1 MQAPKVKLVL
11 ASLILLMPLCLAW
24 AEDLKA
30 AGELNPEEGGISQL
44 TQTLAAHP
52 DRAGFACWVVY
63 EAQKGGLHGDAMS
76 ALRTCAASGNEP
88 SMILMAHAYENG
100 LGVEKSDVLATYW
113 VRQAALRFYPTGQY
127 HYGVALLEGRGT
139 ERDEAQGRFW
149 LERAALGGD
158 KDAAKMLNGLRP
170 SS

>member
-1 MQAPKVKLVL
+1 MPMKMDW
-11 ASLILLMPLCLAW
+11 AS
-24 AEDLKA
+24 K
-30 AGELNPEEGGISQL
+30 
-44 TQTLAAHP
+44 
-52 DRAGFACWVVY
+52 
-63 EAQKGGLHGDAMS
+63 KAMS
-76 ALRTCAASGNEP
+76 
-88 SMILMAHAYENG
+88 
-100 LGVEKSDVLATYW
+100 LATYW

-158 KDAAKMLNGLRP
+158 RDAATMLNGLRP